1 MEIKG
6 DKRGLRILAH
16 GFTEES
22 DLIEDLRH
30 TLKARAEFLGN
41 AGLFVEVA
49 NLPLSA
55 ELFQGIAMVFSEFP
69 ALNLRGIQSPDPQN
83 GLLTLDQSRTPARL
97 SPQVIR
103 HTIRS
108 GQRVTHQGDL
118 IIVGDVNPGA
128 TLMASGDV
136 FVFGWLRG
144 TVYAGQPETSSCSIY
159 AMRFQPSQIK
169 IGTVLALGDSLGE
182 QPEFARVDNGL
193 IVVEPWTDV
202 HLPEAVT
209 SDGRYR
215 KRDSIGLSVTTSH

>member
-30 TLKARAEFLGN
+30 TLKERTGFLGN
-41 AGLFVEVA
+41 AGLLVEVA
-49 NLPLSA
+49 NVPLSA
-55 ELFQGIAMVFSEFP
+55 QLFQEIATVFSEFP
-69 ALNLRGIQSPDPQN
+69 ALSLRGIQSQDPQN
-83 GLLTLDQSRTPARL
+83 GLLTLDQPRTSAL
-97 SPQVIR
+97 LAPQVIR
-103 HTIRS
+103 HTVRS

-118 IIVGDVNPGA
+118 IVVGDVNPGA
-128 TLMASGDV
+128 TLIASGDV

-144 TVYAGQPETSSCSIY
+144 TVYAGQPDTSSHSIY
-159 AMRFQPSQIK
+159 AMRFQPSQLK
-169 IGTVLALGDSLGE
+169 IGTVMALGDSHGE
-182 QPEFARVDNGL
+182 RPEFARVDNGL
-193 IVVEPWTDV
+193 IVVEPWADV

-215 KRDSIGLSVTTSH
+215 KRDSVGLSVTTSH